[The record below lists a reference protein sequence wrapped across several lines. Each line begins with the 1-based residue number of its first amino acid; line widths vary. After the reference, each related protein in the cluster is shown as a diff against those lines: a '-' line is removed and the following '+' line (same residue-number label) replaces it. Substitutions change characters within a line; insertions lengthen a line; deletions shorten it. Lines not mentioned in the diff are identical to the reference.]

1 MVKSNKINSTKSQL
15 LTTASVI
22 TDLKESSDE
31 LFRKV
36 TSEVLFCG
44 KRMLVIKHAG
54 EEYQLRLTNQN
65 KLILTK

>member
-1 MVKSNKINSTKSQL
+1 MIESSKINNTKSQL
-15 LTTASVI
+15 PTVASAI
-22 TDLKESSDE
+22 ADLNESSDDLTE
-31 LFRKV
+31 KV

>member
-1 MVKSNKINSTKSQL
+1 MIESSKINNTKSQPPTVASATADL
-15 LTTASVI
+15 NKYSDDLT
-22 TDLKESSDE
+22 E
-31 LFRKV
+31 KV
-36 TSEVLFCG
+36 TSEVLFSG

>member
-1 MVKSNKINSTKSQL
+1 MIKSRKIHGNKSQL
-15 LTTASVI
+15 PAVISVI
-22 TDLKESSDE
+22 AELNESRDDLAEK
-31 LFRKV
+31 L

>member
-1 MVKSNKINSTKSQL
+1 MIKSSKINNTKSQL
-15 LTTASVI
+15 PTTASAI
-22 TDLKESSDE
+22 ANLKESGDDLTE
-31 LFRKV
+31 KL

-54 EEYQLRLTNQN
+54 DEYQLRLTNQN